1 MWEVAGALVVVVVAV
16 AAMRPSTAEACS
28 CRAPPRG
35 QFFVGTNG
43 ETPADAP
50 GIAWSGDALKS
61 YMEDDPSHVTKVERH
76 YGRSRNPVRF
86 SLVKRGRFEFI
97 APEGG
102 LRAGERYDVVVEMK
116 WGSRTDRFETAVKV
130 EAGPLALA
138 EARLVLSPRRRETVD
153 VPPQD
158 AVSCSDEIEAD
169 VVRARVELPPTLE
182 PYRDY
187 LLYATIVDGE
197 PRESPPRSACGQR
210 RRQQPRQLRWL
221 EYDPL
226 FAACDR
232 EDGLAPGV
240 HTVAVRLET
249 PDGRTFTTPEQRFEV
264 DCATSPVSEAPA
276 PAPIE
281 APRSAEAGPP
291 PVTHGC
297 ALSGGPRWWLVV
309 ALAVRRRRGLRGRS

>member
-1 MWEVAGALVVVVVAV
+1 MRAVAGALVVVAV
-16 AAMRPSTAEACS
+16 AAMRPSPAEACS

-35 QFFVGTNG
+35 QFVVGTNG
-43 ETPADAP
+43 EVPADAP
-50 GIAWSGDALKS
+50 GIAWSGDALES
-61 YMEDDPSHVTKVERH
+61 SMQDEPSHVTKLERH
-76 YGRSRNPVRF
+76 YGGSRSPVRF
-86 SLVKRGRFEFI
+86 SLVRRGRFEFI
-97 APEGG
+97 VPEGG
-102 LRAGERYDVVVEMK
+102 LRAGEQYDVAVEMK
-116 WGSRTDRFETAVKV
+116 WGIRTDRFETTVRV

-138 EARLVLSPRRRETVD
+138 EARLVLSPRRRQTVD
-153 VPPQD
+153 VPPRN

-197 PRESPPRSACGQR
+197 PRESPPSSACGQR
-210 RRQQPRQLRWL
+210 HRRRPRSLRWH

-232 EDGLAPGV
+232 EDGLTPGA

-264 DCATSPVSEAPA
+264 DCATSPVTEVPTPA
-276 PAPIE
+276 PAASRP
-281 APRSAEAGPP
+281 ARAGPP
-291 PVTHGC
+291 PVARGC
-297 ALSGGPRWWLVV
+297 VLGEGPRWWPIV
-309 ALAVRRRRGLRGRS
+309 ALALRRRRGLRSRS